1 MKSFSIVLNYAKGF
15 GFYSFLNIVFNILS
29 AIFNLFTLLLFI
41 PFLKLLFRDETVAL
55 VQPVQPIFDS
65 SQGTLEG
72 YKNYLVSYADFLMN
86 DFLYSAGKS
95 NGLLYFCLLIL
106 ALFFLK
112 NLTRYFA
119 MYYLAVIRNG
129 VVTRLRKQLYDKLL
143 SLPIGYFTNERK
155 GDLISRL
162 TNDVTEIEV
171 SVMSS
176 LELIFREPFTITI
189 FLFSMI
195 VISPSLTLISLLLM
209 PVSAL
214 VIGRV
219 GKSLKRTSKKGQS
232 KMGEVVAAI
241 DEMIGGLRILK
252 GFNAEE
258 QSKNNFNKTNTE
270 YNQIG
275 IRMFRKRDLASP
287 MSEFLG
293 SMVMI
298 VMVYFGG
305 SLILQGDGNA
315 LSGEAFIG
323 FIIVFSQLIRP
334 VQGIAT
340 AHSNINKGLAAK
352 ERIDEILQANNPIIE
367 QKDAREITEFKESI
381 EFKNVGFAY
390 ESEPVLKNISFTIPK
405 GKTVAL
411 VGQSGSGKSTI
422 ADLIPRFYDVTEG
435 EIWMD
440 GQPLQKLKAFAIRA
454 QLGIVSQESILFNDT
469 VARNIALGDNQP
481 DLKRVEEAAK
491 VANAYE
497 FIEKLEHGLQTNIG
511 DRGMKLSGGQRQRLC
526 IARAVYKN
534 PPILILDEA
543 TSALDTESEKLVQ
556 EALTQLMKNRTS
568 LVIAHRL
575 STIQHADEIL
585 VLQQGE
591 IVERGKHQELYNKNG
606 VYRKLCDMQ
615 SFV

>member
-1 MKSFSIVLNYAKGF
+1 MKSFRIVLNYARGF
-15 GFYSFLNIVFNILS
+15 GLYSFLNILFNILS
-29 AIFNLFTLLLFI
+29 AIFNLITLLLFI
-41 PFLKLLFRDETVAL
+41 PFLKLLF
-55 VQPVQPIFDS
+55 QDS
-65 SQGTLEG
+65 SKEVVPVKPILDTSQGWLDG
-72 YKNYLVSYADFLMN
+72 YKDYIGSYGNYLMDDYLFSN
-86 DFLYSAGKS
+86 GKG
-95 NGLLYFCLLIL
+95 NGLLYFCLFIL
-106 ALFFLK
+106 VLFFLK
-112 NLTRYFA
+112 NLTRYMA

-129 VVTRLRKQLYDKLL
+129 VVMNLRKQLYSKLIG
-143 SLPIGYFTNERK
+143 LPVGYFTNERK

-189 FLFSMI
+189 FLLSML
-195 VISPSLTLISLLLM
+195 VISPSLTLFSLILM
-209 PVSAL
+209 PISAL
-214 VIGRV
+214 IIGRV
-219 GKSLKRTSKKGQS
+219 GKSLKRTSAKGQS
-232 KMGEVVAAI
+232 KMGEVVAGI

-252 GFNAEE
+252 AFNAEE
-258 QSKNNFNKTNTE
+258 QSKKNFEKTNSE
-270 YNQIG
+270 YNKIS
-275 IRMFRKRDLASP
+275 IRMFRKRDLSGP

-293 SMVMI
+293 SAVLI
-298 VMVYFGG
+298 TLVWFGG
-305 SLILQGDGNA
+305 NLILGGDADDLN
-315 LSGEAFIG
+315 GEAFIG

-352 ERIDEILQANNPIIE
+352 DRVDEILNTHNAIME
-367 QKDAREITEFKESI
+367 QKDALPVTDFKSEIRFENVTFRYETED
-381 EFKNVGFAY
+381 
-390 ESEPVLKNISFTIPK
+390 VLKNISFTIPK

-422 ADLIPRFYDVTEG
+422 ADLVPRFYDTTSGDVLL
-435 EIWMD
+435 D
-440 GQPLQKLKAFAIRA
+440 GVSLKKLKAKDIRA
-454 QLGIVSQESILFNDT
+454 LMGIVSQESILFNDT
-469 VARNIALGDNQP
+469 IAGNIALGDPNP

-491 VANAYE
+491 IANAHE
-497 FIEKLEHGLQTNIG
+497 FISNLENGYLQNIG
-511 DRGMKLSGGQRQRLC
+511 ERGMKLSGGQRQRVC

-556 EALTQLMKNRTS
+556 DSLSSLMKNRTT
-568 LVIAHRL
+568 LVVAHRL

-585 VLQQGE
+585 VLQKGE
-591 IVERGKHQELYNKNG
+591 IVERGNHTDLYAANG